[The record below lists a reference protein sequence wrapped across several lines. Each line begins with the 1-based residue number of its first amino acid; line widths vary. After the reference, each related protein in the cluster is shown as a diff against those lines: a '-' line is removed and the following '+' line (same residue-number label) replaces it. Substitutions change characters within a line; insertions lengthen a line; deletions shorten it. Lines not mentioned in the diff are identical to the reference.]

1 MKTKKRGQSLI
12 MQIAFCRIIVLALLK
27 KYLSIAKDLP
37 PAGSFPPTGRATPDV
52 SALGEGFQVIAGGEV
67 QSVGGTSAS
76 TPTLASIVGLL
87 NEARIKA
94 GKPAMGYL
102 NPFLYQNAD
111 A

>member
-1 MKTKKRGQSLI
+1 MG
-12 MQIAFCRIIVLALLK
+12 
-27 KYLSIAKDLP
+27 
-37 PAGSFPPTGRATPDV
+37 TPDV

-76 TPTLASIVGLL
+76 TPTFASLVGLL

-111 A
+111 AFTDITVGTNAIDRGGEKIKYGYACRLDGTQRLDLE